1 MLKIID
7 VIPCKA
13 QAGAIGVEIEVEAD
27 NMPSA
32 DSVRAYWRLERDAS
46 LRGESGEFVLRQP
59 ISLENLDD
67 AFDEITKAMKTHNT
81 KVRPTYRAGV
91 HVHVNVQDLTPKQL
105 VTFISLY
112 FIFEEVFLSYCD
124 KSRAGNHFCLRMSD
138 ASYSLDMITDAII
151 SANLA
156 LLNTEDLRYASLNVT
171 SLFKYGSIEFRALE
185 STTDFNKIKEWAAG
199 LNQLKEWAKTVSDP
213 SKILGEASVMGFEE
227 FAKEVLGDSYKTFR
241 IYATEERIL
250 TGIRSIQ
257 YALYSRNWEKVDLN
271 IFDKN
276 KNLFSS

>member
-1 MLKIID
+1 MIKIID
-7 VIPCKA
+7 VVPCKP
-13 QAGAIGVEIEVEAD
+13 QAGSIGVEIEVEAD

-32 DSVRAYWRLERDAS
+32 DSVSTYWRLERDAS
-46 LRGESGEFVLRQP
+46 LRGESGEFVLRRP
-59 ISLENLDD
+59 LNLEDLDE
-67 AFDEITKAMKTHNT
+67 AFAEITKAMKRHET

-105 VTFISLY
+105 IAFISLY

-151 SANLA
+151 NSNLMS
-156 LLNTEDLRYASLNVT
+156 LNTEDLRYASLNVT

-199 LNQLKEWAKTVSDP
+199 LNQLKEWAKTISDP
-213 SKILGEASVMGFEE
+213 SRILGEASVMGFEE
-227 FAKEVLGDSYKTFR
+227 FAKVVLGDSYRVFR
-241 IYATEERIL
+241 SHATETRIL

-257 YALYSRNWEKVDLN
+257 YALYSRDWGKMDLN
-271 IFDKN
+271 IFSKN
-276 KNLFSS
+276 KNLFTS